1 MKTGV
6 IEVIIL
12 SHRFLYY
19 MAVIVISDKAYRASV
34 P

>member
-1 MKTGV
+1 MKNGV
-6 IEVIIL
+6 IEAIIL

-19 MAVIVISDKAYRASV
+19 MAIIVISDRAYRASV